1 VTIPAGH
8 HDQVVRAI
16 VDSVV
21 MECVAADL
29 WARTN
34 AHDKAP

>member
-1 VTIPAGH
+1 VSAGH
-8 HDQVVRAI
+8 DDPVVRAI

-29 WARTN
+29 WGLTD
-34 AHDKAP
+34 AHDKAT